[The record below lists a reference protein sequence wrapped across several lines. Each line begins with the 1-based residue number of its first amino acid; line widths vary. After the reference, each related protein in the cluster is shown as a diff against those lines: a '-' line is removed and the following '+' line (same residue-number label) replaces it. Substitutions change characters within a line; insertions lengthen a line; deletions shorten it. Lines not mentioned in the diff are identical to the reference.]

1 MAVRITPSAT
11 RADQEDATMK
21 TCLSHL
27 LRLQSIALLLSSA
40 VATMGHASVAPSV
53 SNLPSLGAALRDPT
67 RIVADASGN
76 IYVVDSAGGRVVV
89 YDAFNRQCAEMT
101 GFRTPL
107 GIAVDAAGNIYLG
120 EAAVGSVSMFG
131 PQWNLIRQL
140 GQGAN
145 EFQMPGH
152 IAVDSGGGSATV
164 YVADSAAHEIKAYQN
179 SSLVRRI
186 GRYGSGTGEFKFPA
200 GLSTSPGG
208 ELFAVDQNNDR
219 VQIFNREGVFQRAF
233 TLAPP
238 ELAAG
243 VPAGRKASP
252 ATPRAG
258 SMRRTLSRASSR
270 FLIPRGFSFPP
281 SATTERARCLAFTR
295 WPRT

>member
-1 MAVRITPSAT
+1 
-11 RADQEDATMK
+11 
-21 TCLSHL
+21 
-27 LRLQSIALLLSSA
+27 
-40 VATMGHASVAPSV
+40 
-53 SNLPSLGAALRDPT
+53 
-67 RIVADASGN
+67 
-76 IYVVDSAGGRVVV
+76 
-89 YDAFNRQCAEMT
+89 MT

-179 SSLVRRI
+179 GSLVRRI

-200 GLSTSPGG
+200 GLWTSPGG

-219 VQIFNREGVFQRAF
+219 VQVFNREGVFQRAF

-238 ELAAG
+238 EFGGRRSGRTQGLAGDTQGRLYAADTFQGIVKVFDPQGVFLSAFSNYGEEPGALRSPGGLALDAAG
-243 VPAGRKASP
+243 RLFVASP
-252 ATPRAG
+252 TMAG
-258 SMRRTLSRASSR
+258 SR
-270 FLIPRGFSFPP
+270 FSVSIVLFS
-281 SATTERARCLAFTR
+281 
-295 WPRT
+295 